1 MKRTLKRD
9 PRALL
14 QPTENLAT
22 MGVYHQLSYRFPMT
36 VAELM
41 VFSAFLGRT
50 AYYVC
55 PRCHITMERE
65 YQSYCDRCGQRL
77 DWANCQNAKI
87 IYSGAVHSNKQSQ

>member
-1 MKRTLKRD
+1 MKQISKR
-9 PRALL
+9 PSHALI
-14 QPTENLAT
+14 QSTANLTA
-22 MGVYHQLSYRFPMT
+22 MGIHHQLSYRFPMP

-41 VFSAFLGRT
+41 VFSSSFGYT

-77 DWANCQNAKI
+77 GWTNCQNARI
-87 IYSGAVHSNKQSQ
+87 VYPGAMGCD

>member
-1 MKRTLKRD
+1 MKQSAKRAAQIL
-9 PRALL
+9 P
-14 QPTENLAT
+14 QPTENLANIN
-22 MGVYHQLSYRFPMT
+22 HQLSYRFPMT

-41 VFSAFLGRT
+41 VFSSSFGPN

-87 IYSGAVHSNKQSQ
+87 IYPGADRSK

>member
-1 MKRTLKRD
+1 MKQISKR
-9 PRALL
+9 PSHALIQL
-14 QPTENLAT
+14 TANLTA
-22 MGVYHQLSYRFPMT
+22 MGIHHQLSYRFPMP

-41 VFSAFLGRT
+41 VFSSSFGRT

-77 DWANCQNAKI
+77 DWTNCQNARI
-87 IYSGAVHSNKQSQ
+87 VYPGTMGRN

>member
-1 MKRTLKRD
+1 MKQPPKFAAKTL
-9 PRALL
+9 PQSAMSL
-14 QPTENLAT
+14 TA
-22 MGVYHQLSYRFPMT
+22 MSIYYQLSYRFPMT

-41 VFSAFLGRT
+41 VFPSSFGRT

-77 DWANCQNAKI
+77 GWSNCQNAKI
-87 IYSGAVHSNKQSQ
+87 IYPGTKSSN

>member
-1 MKRTLKRD
+1 MKQISKR
-9 PRALL
+9 PSHALI
-14 QPTENLAT
+14 QSTANLTA
-22 MGVYHQLSYRFPMT
+22 MGIHHQLSYRFPMP

-41 VFSAFLGRT
+41 VFSSSFGRT

-77 DWANCQNAKI
+77 EWTNCQNARI
-87 IYSGAVHSNKQSQ
+87 VYPGTMGCD